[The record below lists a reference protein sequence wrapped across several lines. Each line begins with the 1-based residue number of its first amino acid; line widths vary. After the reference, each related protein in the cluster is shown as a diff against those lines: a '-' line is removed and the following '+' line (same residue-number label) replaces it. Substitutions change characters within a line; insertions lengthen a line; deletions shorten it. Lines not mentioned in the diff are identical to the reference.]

1 MSNYPSLREYLD
13 PDYARLS
20 DRRIESLMQSQGM
33 DAEAME
39 GFFDDLKKV
48 ATSVGQVALKAA
60 PSVIG
65 VAAPLIGTAFG
76 GPVGGMIGSSLGSL
90 AGGALASATG
100 QKAPAGGAGGG
111 IGQLLGGLTG
121 GGGGGGIAQLLGGL
135 TGGGSPAA
143 GNLLQNL
150 LKPQTIQALGTMAL
164 GGLGKDTVPVGGQN
178 VPVGG
183 FLNMLKTF
191 IGNAEAE
198 YNAAQAAADSA
209 LPEYLRD
216 YAGFPAGDMAS
227 NQLRAGRLQE
237 LLESADALEAEGAES
252 EAEFVESEWEAGEA
266 EAEME
271 LLEAEMEAQESED
284 I

>member
-1 MSNYPSLREYLD
+1 MATAYPNLREYLD
-13 PDYARLS
+13 SDYARLP
-20 DRRIESLMQSQGM
+20 DQHIEALLSTQGM

-60 PSVIG
+60 PSVIS
-65 VAAPLIGTAFG
+65 VAAPMIGTAFG
-76 GPVGGMIGSSLGSL
+76 GPIGGMIGSSLGSL

-100 QKAPAGGAGGG
+100 QKPPAGGGGG
-111 IGQLLGGLTG
+111 IGQMLGGL
-121 GGGGGGIAQLLGGL
+121 LG
-135 TGGGSPAA
+135 GGGSPAA
-143 GNLLQNL
+143 GSLVQNL

-164 GGLGKDTVPVGGQN
+164 GGLGKDTVPVGSQN

-198 YNAAQAAADSA
+198 YNAAQAAADAA

-216 YAGFPAGDMAS
+216 YSGLPAGDPS
-227 NQLRAGRLQE
+227 NDRLRAQKLQE
-237 LLESADALEAEGAES
+237 LLESSESAEAAEAS
-252 EAEFVESEWEAGEA
+252 ESAEAVESEMEAIDA
-266 EAEME
+266 EYEME
-271 LLEAEMEAQESED
+271 MLEAEMEGQETEEA
-284 I
+284 

>member
-1 MSNYPSLREYLD
+1 VSDYPRLREYLD
-13 PDYARLS
+13 SDYARLS
-20 DRRIESLMQSQGM
+20 DQKIETLMQSQGM

-76 GPVGGMIGSSLGSL
+76 GPIGGMIGSSLGSL

-100 QKAPAGGAGGG
+100 QKPPSGGGGAGGG
-111 IGQLLGGLTG
+111 IG
-121 GGGGGGIAQLLGGL
+121 QLLGGL

-143 GNLLQNL
+143 GNLLQSL
-150 LKPQTIQALGTMAL
+150 LKPQTIQALGSMAL

-183 FLNMLKTF
+183 FLSMLKTF

-216 YAGFPAGDMAS
+216 YAGMPAGDTA
-227 NQLRAGRLQE
+227 NDQLRAQKLQE
-237 LLESADALEAEGAES
+237 LLESAEAVESDSAES
-252 EAEFVESEWEAGEA
+252 EAEFIDSEA
-266 EAEME
+266 EALEADAEME
-271 LLEAEMEAQESED
+271 LLEAEMEAQETED